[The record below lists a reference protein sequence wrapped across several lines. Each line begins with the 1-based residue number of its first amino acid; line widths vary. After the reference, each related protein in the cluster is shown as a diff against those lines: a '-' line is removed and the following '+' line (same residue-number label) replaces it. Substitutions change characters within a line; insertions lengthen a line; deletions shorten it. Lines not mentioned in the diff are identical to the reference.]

1 MLIIFTDFVD
11 YIGEKHNFH
20 PLYKILREP
29 LKFSF
34 LFQIK
39 KPALTQTSTSN
50 ICSLKYLLS
59 LQSFPQLLH
68 LITG

>member
-11 YIGEKHNFH
+11 YIREKHNFH

-39 KPALTQTSTSN
+39 N
-50 ICSLKYLLS
+50 LL
-59 LQSFPQLLH
+59 
-68 LITG
+68 